1 MTPDTELIG
10 VAVKDGYLSVTLPPY
25 ESAHRMEAQIAAIY
39 DAVQKH
45 KAQRLFI
52 DCRATR
58 RLVPVVDLYELC
70 VYMASTL
77 GPSRPRIAAVISPEA
92 SYPDRFGENVLR
104 NRGLDFIRFLGD
116 EESALD
122 WLLAGGPATPP

>member
-1 MTPDTELIG
+1 MTPDIELIG

-39 DAVQKH
+39 EALQKH

-77 GPSRPRIAAVISPEA
+77 GPSRPRIAGSPLHPRTCSA
-92 SYPDRFGENVLR
+92 SRARVT
-104 NRGLDFIRFLGD
+104 
-116 EESALD
+116 
-122 WLLAGGPATPP
+122 AGRRA